1 MKKICLFIAT
11 FVAAIGIANAA
22 VRDGNSVNRTQKSN
36 TVTRTD
42 TNAKQTM
49 ARTTA
54 KKTVSRATTPRII
67 SRNTQS
73 RTARTT
79 RAGTARTAT
88 TVSAARSAS
97 NIRSNTT
104 KKTTRKSTTAARA
117 GTTPT
122 VSGASNT
129 FDAGYNTCRD
139 AYFTCMDQF
148 CAHAN
153 ETYRRCICSSKL
165 PQVQSRERALGQ
177 AADQLI
183 DFKNLNLDVINKTAA
198 EVTAMLSA
206 TAGEYAQS
214 TNKDTSNS
222 AKQLAGI
229 SDVLA
234 KSKNKSLSTQGT
246 VDIAGNINAIWSTT
260 DLAGGAN
267 IANLTGEALY
277 NAVHAQCSEMV
288 IDKCTSEALQNM
300 VTTAYGMYIENDCS
314 ALLNALDGQKTTAN
328 SNIRQTERE
337 MQLARLENYNAHNST
352 SINDCIAQ
360 VRSDITTETA
370 CGKDYV
376 HCLDVTGLYLNR
388 ETGTPIYSPNFY
400 QLEVI
405 TSLSGDVLT
414 NQTNRLLVAE
424 LNRKRDYAKRAL
436 DTCRDVADEV
446 WDEFLRQAIS
456 EIYQGQQERVRTV
469 KNECL
474 DVVNKCYDEQTKS
487 LKDFSNIKEQL
498 LLGQRIELSEEMCRD
513 KLTACS
519 NLYGGGSSGMQELLI
534 AMHNLTNQKIANQ
547 CLTTLQD
554 FARDLCAVPGN
565 DTLHAYPYSCRVYT
579 PGEQT
584 YATNQVCN
592 QRVTSISNP
601 LQQTPIKNTDTIYQC
616 TKIYTSCNIKYYL
629 LDGECYPCPEGAI
642 CQNEPGKTYSDIY
655 GEGAEIVDCGNYVG
669 SLYHKIARYAMQTC
683 VRPSESQDALPAT
696 VLQDINVVMDQIHT
710 DMSNELARE
719 CERLGGTWA
728 TTKWIDKTGDYKHD
742 VRGDYLHKKF
752 YDNTSA
758 NTEWGYCSTES
769 EDLAKQTNTAT
780 DASGGNT
787 NTPTVKQC
795 AADQYSIS
803 FSPDSVHGSCC
814 ISHNFSFTQ
823 STVCSD
829 TATDYK
835 LPDPGFV
842 APTTCANPNPSPTYP
857 CQENQTCTFQ
867 GFADTWGNYFYNA
880 SGEPTVTTDT
890 INFGGYKSAR
900 LLPVWKCIWNE
911 GIKIIGQIKI
921 TGESTSDSCCAVPY
935 ETTNDILDAT
945 TPLKIYNL
953 RGCNTYKNN
962 ETGICPSGQDC
973 VVTGIINK
981 NDNTQWFDANGQ
993 SQKTYTDYQK
1003 ENPTLITKW
1012 ECK

>member
-1 MKKICLFIAT
+1 MKKTGVFIAIII
-11 FVAAIGIANAA
+11 AAIGIANAA
-22 VRDGNSVNRTQKSN
+22 VRDGNSVNRAQKSN

-42 TNAKQTM
+42 TNTKQTM

-67 SRNTQS
+67 SRNAQS

-79 RAGTARTAT
+79 RAGTTRAAT
-88 TVSAARSAS
+88 TVSATRSAS

-122 VSGASNT
+122 VSGTSNT
-129 FDAGYNTCRD
+129 FNAGYNTCRD

-148 CAHAN
+148 CGQADA
-153 ETYRRCICSSKL
+153 TYRRCICSSKL

-177 AADQLI
+177 TADQLA

-214 TNKDTSNS
+214 TTRDSSNS

-234 KSKNKSLSTQGT
+234 QSKSKSLSTQGT

-288 IDKCTSEALQNM
+288 IDKCPSEAMQNM

-314 ALLNALDGQKTTAN
+314 AILNALDGKKTTAN
-328 SNIRQTERE
+328 STIRQTERE

-360 VRSDITTETA
+360 VRTDITAETA
-370 CGKDYV
+370 CGPDYV

-388 ETGTPIYSPNFY
+388 ETGAPIYSPNFY

-405 TSLSGDVLT
+405 TSLSGDILT

-424 LNRKRDYAKRAL
+424 LNRKRDYAKRGL
-436 DTCRDVADEV
+436 DTCRDIADEV
-446 WDEFLRQAIS
+446 WDKFLRQAIS

-487 LKDFSNIKEQL
+487 LKDFSNIDEQL
-498 LLGQRIELSEEMCRD
+498 LLGQRIELSEQMCQD

-519 NLYGGGSSGMQELLI
+519 NLYGGGTSGMQELLT
-534 AMHNLTNQKIANQ
+534 AMHALTDQKIANQ
-547 CLTTLQD
+547 CQTILQD
-554 FARDLCAVPGN
+554 FVQDLCAVPGN

-579 PGEQT
+579 PGEQK
-584 YATNQVCN
+584 YATNKICN
-592 QRVTSISNP
+592 QQVTSQINA
-601 LQQTPIKNTDTIYQC
+601 LQQTPIDNLDKIYQC
-616 TKIYTSCNIKYYL
+616 PKIYTSCKVGYYL
-629 LDGECYPCPEGAI
+629 KDGQCYTCPEGAL
-642 CQNEPGKTYSDIY
+642 CQTQDGIKYTDIY
-655 GEGAEIVDCGNYVG
+655 GENAQTMDCGEYVG
-669 SLYHKIARYAMQTC
+669 SLYHKIARYALQTC
-683 VRPSESQDALPAT
+683 VRPSESQNALPAT
-696 VLQDINVVMDQIHT
+696 VLQDINIVMDKIHV
-710 DMSNELARE
+710 DMSTELARE

-728 TTKWIDKTGDYKHD
+728 TTKWIDENGDYKHD
-742 VRGDYLHKKF
+742 VRGDYLHKNF
-752 YDNTSA
+752 YETTSA
-758 NTEWGYCSTES
+758 NTEWGYCSTED

-780 DASGGNT
+780 NASGGNT
-787 NTPTVKQC
+787 DVPTDTTTGKTC
-795 AADQYSIS
+795 ISPQYGIILATE
-803 FSPDSVHGSCC
+803 FATGSCC
-814 ISHNFSFTQ
+814 QTTEY
-823 STVCSD
+823 STTYTMCLSD
-829 TATDYK
+829 DTTLNKEITMTD
-835 LPDPGFV
+835 L
-842 APTTCANPNPSPTYP
+842 NP
-857 CQENQTCTFQ
+857 TCTTPMSAGCDTNQECKFN
-867 GFADTWGNYFYNA
+867 GFYYGQTQVYDSAGKLQAT
-880 SGEPTVTTDT
+880 PTITFDD
-890 INFGGYKSAR
+890 NQMAKLY
-900 LLPVWKCIWNE
+900 PHWKC
-911 GIKIIGQIKI
+911 Q
-921 TGESTSDSCCAVPY
+921 
-935 ETTNDILDAT
+935 
-945 TPLKIYNL
+945 
-953 RGCNTYKNN
+953 
-962 ETGICPSGQDC
+962 
-973 VVTGIINK
+973 
-981 NDNTQWFDANGQ
+981 
-993 SQKTYTDYQK
+993 
-1003 ENPTLITKW
+1003 
-1012 ECK
+1012 

>member
-1 MKKICLFIAT
+1 MKKTGVFIAIII
-11 FVAAIGIANAA
+11 AAIGIANAA
-22 VRDGNSVNRTQKSN
+22 VRDGNSVNRAQKSN

-42 TNAKQTM
+42 TNTKQTM

-67 SRNTQS
+67 SRNAQS

-79 RAGTARTAT
+79 RAGTTRAAT
-88 TVSAARSAS
+88 TVSATRSAS

-122 VSGASNT
+122 VSGTSNT
-129 FDAGYNTCRD
+129 FNAGYNTCRD

-148 CAHAN
+148 CGQADA
-153 ETYRRCICSSKL
+153 TYRRCICSSKL

-177 AADQLI
+177 TADQLA

-214 TNKDTSNS
+214 TTRDSSNS

-234 KSKNKSLSTQGT
+234 QSKSKSLSTQGT

-288 IDKCTSEALQNM
+288 IDKCPSEAMQNM

-314 ALLNALDGQKTTAN
+314 AILNALDGKKTTAN
-328 SNIRQTERE
+328 STIRQTERE

-360 VRSDITTETA
+360 VRTDITAETA
-370 CGKDYV
+370 CGPDYV
-376 HCLDVTGLYLNR
+376 HCLDVTGMYLNR
-388 ETGTPIYSPNFY
+388 ETGAPIYSPNFY

-405 TSLSGDVLT
+405 TSLSGDILT

-424 LNRKRDYAKRAL
+424 LNRKRDYAKRGL
-436 DTCRDVADEV
+436 DTCRDIADEV

-487 LKDFSNIKEQL
+487 LKDFSNIDEQL
-498 LLGQRIELSEEMCRD
+498 LLGQRIELSEQMCQD

-519 NLYGGGSSGMQELLI
+519 NLYGGGTSGMQELLT
-534 AMHNLTNQKIANQ
+534 AMHALTDQKIANQ
-547 CLTTLQD
+547 CQTILQD
-554 FARDLCAVPGN
+554 FVQDLCAVPGN

-579 PGEQT
+579 PGEQK
-584 YATNQVCN
+584 YATNKICN
-592 QRVTSISNP
+592 QQVTSQVNA
-601 LQQTPIKNTDTIYQC
+601 LQQTPIDNLDKIYQC
-616 TKIYTSCNIKYYL
+616 PKIYTSCKVGYYL
-629 LDGECYPCPEGAI
+629 KDGQCYTCPEGAI
-642 CQNEPGKTYSDIY
+642 CQTQDGIEYTDIY
-655 GEGAEIVDCGNYVG
+655 GENAQTMDCDEYVG
-669 SLYHKIARYAMQTC
+669 SLYHKIARYALQTC
-683 VRPSESQDALPAT
+683 VRPSESQNALPAT
-696 VLQDINVVMDQIHT
+696 VLQDINIVMDKIHV
-710 DMSNELARE
+710 DMSTELARE

-728 TTKWIDKTGDYKHD
+728 TTKWIDENGDYKHD
-742 VRGDYLHKKF
+742 VRGDYLHKNF

-758 NTEWGYCSTES
+758 NTEWGYCSTED

-780 DASGGNT
+780 NASGGNT
-787 NTPTVKQC
+787 DVPSDGNSTPT
-795 AADQYSIS
+795 
-803 FSPDSVHGSCC
+803 
-814 ISHNFSFTQ
+814 N
-823 STVCSD
+823 
-829 TATDYK
+829 
-835 LPDPGFV
+835 
-842 APTTCANPNPSPTYP
+842 PTRK
-857 CQENQTCTFQ
+857 TCTDNFELKIS
-867 GFADTWGNYFYNA
+867 TI
-880 SGEPTVTTDT
+880 PT
-890 INFGGYKSAR
+890 A
-900 LLPVWKCIWNE
+900 
-911 GIKIIGQIKI
+911 
-921 TGESTSDSCCAVPY
+921 DSCCQSYDLEFVQHTQCSNDTITPPNPIPDFVPL
-935 ETTNDILDAT
+935 ETNTCPNTTN
-945 TPLKIYNL
+945 
-953 RGCNTYKNN
+953 
-962 ETGICPSGQDC
+962 ICPTGQTC
-973 VVTGIINK
+973 VFKGFY
-981 NDNTQWFDANGQ
+981 NTEDGTYIYDTNGQ
-993 SQKTYTDYQK
+993 LHDS
-1003 ENPTLITKW
+1003 ITQITFGEDGMAEILPKW
-1012 ECK
+1012 ECQ

>member
-42 TNAKQTM
+42 TNTKQTV

-67 SRNTQS
+67 SRNAQS

-79 RAGTARTAT
+79 RVGTTRAAT

-122 VSGASNT
+122 VLGTSNT

-592 QRVTSISNP
+592 QRVTSISNT
-601 LQQTPIKNTDTIYQC
+601 LQQTPIENTDTIYQC
-616 TKIYTSCNIKYYL
+616 TKLYTSCNIGYYL
-629 LDGECYPCPEGAI
+629 KKANDTDNYGQCYPCPEGAI
-642 CQNEPGKTYSDIY
+642 CQTKSGTTYNDIY

-683 VRPSESQDALPAT
+683 VRPSESQGALPAT

-728 TTKWIDKTGDYKHD
+728 TTKWIDETGDYKHD

-787 NTPTVKQC
+787 DTPTDGDETDVPSDGDGTDVPSDGNETKQC
-795 AADQYSIS
+795 AADQYTIMFYKASAAN
-803 FSPDSVHGSCC
+803 SCC
-814 ISHNFSFTQ
+814 RVHEFNFTIEKM
-823 STVCSD
+823 CSD
-829 TATDYK
+829 SATDYT
-835 LPDPGFV
+835 LPNQIPDFV
-842 APTTCANPNPSPTYP
+842 TPTTCDGPDESAACASG
-857 CQENQTCTFQ
+857 ETCTFQ
-867 GFADTWGNYFYNA
+867 GFVDSLGGKWVYNET
-880 SGEPTVTTDT
+880 GELYGTDT
-890 INFGGYKSAR
+890 DITTTKITFGNGNTGK
-900 LLPVWKCIWNE
+900 LLPVW
-911 GIKIIGQIKI
+911 
-921 TGESTSDSCCAVPY
+921 
-935 ETTNDILDAT
+935 
-945 TPLKIYNL
+945 
-953 RGCNTYKNN
+953 
-962 ETGICPSGQDC
+962 DC
-973 VVTGIINK
+973 
-981 NDNTQWFDANGQ
+981 Q
-993 SQKTYTDYQK
+993 
-1003 ENPTLITKW
+1003 
-1012 ECK
+1012 